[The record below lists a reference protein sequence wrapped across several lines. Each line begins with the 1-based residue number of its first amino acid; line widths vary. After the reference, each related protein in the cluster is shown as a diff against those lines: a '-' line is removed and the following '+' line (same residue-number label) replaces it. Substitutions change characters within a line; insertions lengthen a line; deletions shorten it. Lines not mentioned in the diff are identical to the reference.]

1 MKLAP
6 WEFIGSRLFFYGV
19 WEPSITSFVRQLD
32 LDGKVAIDIGAN
44 IGYYSLLL
52 SARVGPRGRVAAVEP
67 SPTIRKELEEN
78 IRLNDCRN
86 IQVIACGIS
95 NVNTLKDF
103 YLDTTGNAGK
113 SRFAGDDCADGVLE
127 GQVQLRR
134 LIDVVSQ
141 ADLQRT
147 GLIKVDVEG
156 MEVEVLGHLVEIAD
170 HLPNDIV
177 ILSEIRVDGEGDPIL
192 ELVGR
197 LQARGFVMY
206 SLFNDYRA
214 MAYASGTVRKPTRID
229 QLGPGQHDIAFTRGK
244 YLPS

>member
-52 SARVGPRGRVAAVEP
+52 SARVGPRGRVVAVEP

-86 IQVIACGIS
+86 IQVVACGIS
-95 NVNTLKDF
+95 NVNTMKDF
-103 YLDTTGNAGK
+103 YLDNTGNSGK
-113 SRFAGDDCADGVLE
+113 SRFAGDDCTDGVLE
-127 GQVQLRR
+127 GQIQLRR

-156 MEVEVLGHLVEIAD
+156 MEAEVLGHLVEIAG
-170 HLPNDIV
+170 HLPNDVV
-177 ILSEIRVDGEGDPIL
+177 ILSEIRVAGEGDPIL
-192 ELVGR
+192 DLVGR
-197 LQARGFVMY
+197 LRAQGFVMY

-214 MAYASGTVRKPTRID
+214 MAYASGTLRKPTRVD

-244 YLPS
+244 YLP